1 MSDDKQVKWRV
12 CLCTLIPPPV
22 DSPPLQWCYAP
33 PANRYDTFCC
43 CKRKRK
49 SRSGGSGSG
58 TGVELAEVS
67 SAKVLPADVL
77 PSAKVQ
83 AAAHKDSFLQ
93 RFMRDTYGP
102 FLMKTWVKV
111 VCVLLFLCLVAGCT
125 VGVVKATS
133 GFRLTDVA
141 PDDSYLRDYLDY
153 SLKVSAN
160 P

>member
-1 MSDDKQVKWRV
+1 M
-12 CLCTLIPPPV
+12 
-22 DSPPLQWCYAP
+22 
-33 PANRYDTFCC
+33 
-43 CKRKRK
+43 
-49 SRSGGSGSG
+49 
-58 TGVELAEVS
+58 ELVAVS
-67 SAKVLPADVL
+67 SANVLPAGALASPKAQTSV
-77 PSAKVQ
+77 
-83 AAAHKDSFLQ
+83 KDSFLQ